1 MAQITSYIKK
11 DNSKAYMYKV
21 YLGIDPITGKE
32 KRTTRRNFK
41 TKKEAQIS
49 LSRLL
54 LDIEK
59 NGLQPNK
66 NTTQIKSFSHLY
78 ELWFKQHSKD
88 IKNTTIQRIEQH
100 FNNHILPK
108 MGDMALNK
116 ITPLYCQDCLNEWSE
131 KLATYKQLK
140 TYVNM
145 VFKYGILIGVI
156 GDNPMSRTITPKQ
169 KKKAPANV
177 SDSFYTKNELKQFFD
192 CLEKLNDKRAYAFFR
207 VLAFLGLRK
216 GESMA
221 LLWKDIDFV
230 NQLITIDKTLVELQ
244 DGSFVVNSTKTESST
259 RTIQMDDKTTKILRE
274 WKNHIIREKFALGI
288 RDDNFSDNVVF
299 CNSVFERD
307 RQYLYKAYPNHVM
320 DKVKKHFPKMKII
333 KVHDFRKTNAS
344 LLFESGASI
353 KDVSQRLGHKNTK
366 VTTDIYVM
374 VTPTK
379 QKETVELFSS
389 YMNF

>member
-11 DNSKAYMYKV
+11 DGSKAYMYKV

-32 KRTTRRNFK
+32 KRTTRRNFN

-54 LDIEK
+54 LDVEK
-59 NGLQPNK
+59 NGLQTN
-66 NTTQIKSFSHLY
+66 NITSNIKTFNQLY

-108 MGDMALNK
+108 MGDMSLNK
-116 ITPLYCQDCLNEWSE
+116 ISPLYCQECLNEWAE

-169 KKKAPANV
+169 KNKAPVNV
-177 SDSFYTKNELKQFFD
+177 PDSFYTKSELKQFFD

-216 GESMA
+216 GECMA

-230 NQLITIDKTLVELQ
+230 NRLVTIDKTLVELQ

-288 RDDNFSDNVVF
+288 REDNFSDNVVF